1 MARLFKFTFF
11 KTNLIM
17 LNHTRYIFIL
27 SLFTLLFIGCSTK
40 KEPSFTIEGNVS
52 DLKENFIVLSIIED
66 IQNNTTTIIDTLKVN
81 NNGEFKS
88 DYFLAPNMYTLTF
101 DGIKSINLAID
112 KGQHISVKGTSL
124 DDLEISGSVDTDL
137 LIAYEAFRIES
148 LDRLVTSVR
157 KEIKTLQSDEANEA
171 KIAELR
177 ELEVANYKKH
187 LAELMN
193 FVKEKMGTSIA
204 IYPTST
210 RWIGGENLP
219 FLQKLVGE
227 FEEKHPTLKIT
238 KKLKERLQ
246 LLEKTSVGGTISEI
260 EMPNSLNELISL
272 SDIRAK
278 YTLIDFWASWCPPC
292 RTESK
297 LLNGLYSA
305 YNAKGF
311 KIYGISLD
319 SKRESWLNAIE
330 KDKRIWIEVSTVEGF
345 KSKVSVEY
353 GITSLPTNFLIDA
366 SGKIIA
372 VNIHGKELKEKIDEL
387 FLEN

>member
-1 MARLFKFTFF
+1 MPKYNRHF
-11 KTNLIM
+11 
-17 LNHTRYIFIL
+17 FIL
-27 SLFTLLFIGCSTK
+27 SLFTILFIGCTSEK
-40 KEPSFTIEGNVS
+40 KPSFTIEGSVPG
-52 DLKENFIVLSIIED
+52 LKENFILLSVVDD
-66 IQNNTTTIIDTLKVN
+66 IQNNISTVIDTIKVSDL
-81 NNGEFKS
+81 GEFKS
-88 DYFLAPNMYTLTF
+88 DYSLEPSIYTLNF
-101 DGIKSINLAID
+101 DEIKSINIAID
-112 KGQHISVKGTSL
+112 KGQHISIKGTSL

-157 KEIKTLQSDEANEA
+157 KEIKTLQSDKINED

-204 IYPTST
+204 IYATST

-227 FEEKHPTLKIT
+227 FEEKHQTLKIT

-297 LLNGLYSA
+297 LLNGLYNA

-311 KIYGISLD
+311 EIYGISLD

-330 KDKRIWIEVSTVEGF
+330 KDKRIWTEVSTVEGF